1 MPRAVRLEIGVDLV
15 AADGGEQLGQ
25 RQPLVRVGVQQLFLA
40 REAAHPLRVGREL
53 ERLLVVRAVGDGEGE
68 DGDVAAVEG
77 PLQREQLEEQHAQRP
92 HIGGLA
98 VRRRADKLG
107 REVEGRAAGGHGEV
121 GERREPLGDA
131 EVAQF
136 DRAIGGAVVGEED
149 VGRLE
154 SAV

>member
-92 HIGGLA
+92 HVGGLA
-98 VRRRADKLG
+98 VRLRVDELG
-107 REVEGRAAGGHGEV
+107 
-121 GERREPLGDA
+121 
-131 EVAQF
+131 
-136 DRAIGGAVVGEED
+136 
-149 VGRLE
+149 
-154 SAV
+154 